1 VSSEQDAAGR
11 PITIYLDNAATS
23 RPFPEVVEAVGR
35 ATEHGYGNPSSRH
48 GLGLAASRL
57 VEAARTTLARAIG
70 AEAREIVFTGGGSEA
85 NNLALK
91 GAAWAYARGGRHLVI
106 SAVEH
111 PSVLEAA
118 KWLVGEA
125 DLAVTFV
132 PVGRDG
138 RVDPGAVTAAVNEQ
152 TVLVS
157 LMHVN
162 NEVGSVQ
169 PVGEVGRR
177 LRALQA
183 SSGRRKGLPLF
194 HVDAVQSLGR
204 LPIDVR
210 SWGADLLTV
219 SAHKVHGPKGAGALF
234 VRNGVRL
241 TPLVHGGGHEA
252 GRRSGTENVPGIAGF
267 GAALAR
273 LGGLDLAAN
282 ARRLTGLRRRFI
294 EAVRAEFSR
303 PGPGEPDGLGRSV
316 PGSVIVVNGPEDD
329 TAVAGHIISLSF
341 PGVPAEVLQ
350 HHLEERGVYVSTGS
364 ACSSHHQERASHV
377 LLAMGCPPA
386 VVASAVRVSL
396 APLAAEDEVL
406 EAGRIIGEVA
416 GRLAAAGSSRV
427 GGGPSGPPGERK
439 GRPS

>member
-1 VSSEQDAAGR
+1 MSSRRDDAGR

-35 ATEHGYGNPSSRH
+35 AMEHGYGNPSSRH

-91 GAAWAYARGGRHLVI
+91 GAAWAYARAGRHLVI

-138 RVDPGAVTAAVNEQ
+138 RVDPEAVTAAVNEQ

-183 SSGRRKGLPLF
+183 TSGRRKGLPLF

-273 LGGLDLAAN
+273 LAGLDLAAN
-282 ARRLTGLRRRFI
+282 ARRLTGLRRAFI
-294 EAVRAEFSR
+294 EAVRAAFSR
-303 PGPGEPDGLGRSV
+303 EASGGEV
-316 PGSVIVVNGPEDD
+316 VVNGPEDD

-377 LLAMGCPPA
+377 LLAMGCPLA

-396 APLAAEDEVL
+396 APLAAEEEVL

-416 GRLAAAGSSRV
+416 GRLAAAGPSRV
-427 GGGPSGPPGERK
+427 GGGPSGPPGERR

>member
-1 VSSEQDAAGR
+1 VGSERDDTGR

-23 RPFPEVVEAVGR
+23 RPFPEAVEAVGR
-35 ATEHGYGNPSSRH
+35 ALEHGYGNPSSRH
-48 GLGLAASRL
+48 GLGLAASLL
-57 VEAARTTLARAIG
+57 VEAARATLARAIG

-91 GAAWAYARGGRHLVI
+91 GAAWAYARAGRHLVV

-118 KWLVGEA
+118 RWLADEA

-138 RVDPGAVTAAVNEQ
+138 RVDPLAVAAAADER

-177 LRALQA
+177 LRALRA
-183 SSGRRKGLPLF
+183 TSGRRKGLPLF

-219 SAHKVHGPKGAGALF
+219 SAHKVHGPKGVGALF
-234 VRNGVRL
+234 VRHGVRL

-282 ARRLTGLRRRFI
+282 ARRLSELRRRFI
-294 EAVRAEFSR
+294 AAVS
-303 PGPGEPDGLGRSV
+303 GGEV
-316 PGSVIVVNGPEDD
+316 VVNGPEDE

-341 PGVPAEVLQ
+341 PGIPAEVLQ
-350 HHLEERGVYVSTGS
+350 HHLEERGVFVSTGS
-364 ACSSHHQERASHV
+364 ACSSHYQERASHV
-377 LLAMGCPPA
+377 LVAMECPPA
-386 VVASAVRVSL
+386 VVASAIRVSL
-396 APLAAEDEVL
+396 SPLAAADEIL
-406 EAGRIIGEVA
+406 AAGRVIGETA
-416 GRLAAAGSSRV
+416 GRLAGGGPSRLGGGPSRLGGGPSRL
-427 GGGPSGPPGERK
+427 GGGPSGTLGA
-439 GRPS
+439 GRGRLS

>member
-1 VSSEQDAAGR
+1 MSSGQDAAGR

-23 RPFPEVVEAVGR
+23 RPFPETVEAVGR
-35 ATEHGYGNPSSRH
+35 AMEHGYGNPSSRH

-91 GAAWAYARGGRHLVI
+91 GAAWSYARAGRHLVI

-183 SSGRRKGLPLF
+183 TSGRRKGLPLF

-219 SAHKVHGPKGAGALF
+219 SAHKVHGPKGVGALF
-234 VRNGVRL
+234 VRTGVRL

-267 GAALAR
+267 GAALVR
-273 LGGLDLAAN
+273 LAGLDLAAN

-294 EAVRAEFSR
+294 EAVS
-303 PGPGEPDGLGRSV
+303 GGEV
-316 PGSVIVVNGPEDD
+316 VVNGPEDD

-396 APLAAEDEVL
+396 AALAAEEEVL

-416 GRLAAAGSSRV
+416 GRLAAAGPSRV